1 MTTNE
6 RTMTTNKRAGFYA
19 FLPAALLAGGLIVS
33 GVVRA
38 SGRDGNGATAVA
50 EKQLA
55 KDLVKTPFVVQLP
68 RTLPRNAQ
76 LIRTFLDEPDVS
88 KGYQAY
94 AINTW
99 YSVPDPKGPGKTIHV
114 WQTNDNFLARKL
126 QDPLERKGAEEQVAG
141 AGWNRVEDT
150 RVRGHRV
157 VVFSRRLDDGTTMTV
172 DAQDPSDIRAT
183 IEALAPASSPAKML
197 VAKK

>member
-1 MTTNE
+1 MT
-6 RTMTTNKRAGFYA
+6 KSKWAGPFA
-19 FLPAALLAGGLIVS
+19 FLPPAILAGGLIVS
-33 GVVRA
+33 GVIRA
-38 SGRDGNGATAVA
+38 SSRQGNGATPIA

-55 KDLVKTPFVVQLP
+55 KDLKKTPFTVQLP
-68 RTLPRNAQ
+68 KSLPRNAQ
-76 LIRTFLDEPDVS
+76 LIRTFLDEPDVD

-94 AINTW
+94 ALNTW

-126 QDPLERKGAEEQVAG
+126 QDPLNRKGIEEQVAG

-157 VVFSRRLDDGTTMTV
+157 IVFSRRLDDGTTMTV
-172 DAQDPSDIRAT
+172 DAQDPADIRAT
-183 IEALAPASSPAKML
+183 ITALAPVRQTTTAK
-197 VAKK
+197 VSH